1 MYLGTR
7 WPVFSWKTKQLKD
20 NLEKETLES
29 SASRY
34 KKKKPAIEISNSN
47 KFLLQLLFLTHF
59 SIDIELWN
67 KSETKSKW
75 KYSQALTGSKRRSK
89 TEIIWK
95 SFRNY
100 MKYLHIYLRNIYKY
114 LISIWGSSS
123 DRIVFGYFGIS
134 ILLPWMRIIRV

>member
-1 MYLGTR
+1 VAYL
-7 WPVFSWKTKQLKD
+7 FLKKEQLKE
-20 NLEKETLES
+20 NLEKENLES

-34 KKKKPAIEISNSN
+34 KKQAIEISNSN

-89 TEIIWK
+89 TEII
-95 SFRNY
+95 
-100 MKYLHIYLRNIYKY
+100 
-114 LISIWGSSS
+114 
-123 DRIVFGYFGIS
+123 
-134 ILLPWMRIIRV
+134 